1 MKKFDVTY
9 QEKLNELR
17 LDISHPKSQGVNFV
31 LLEGDSDI
39 RLFRKLFDLDK
50 CKVENVPGG
59 NLKLEECVGTLVN
72 IYPLIIGI
80 RDSDFLQIINPEYAK
95 RNIFLTDNHDIET
108 TMLNFKPVLNALVFE
123 YSSMTVDQHEELRNQ
138 LMNIILS
145 LSCLKLINIRDSM
158 ELNFSAGYQDLVSF
172 ANDSFDLEQ
181 YIMRVLGK
189 SESATITDIP
199 TLIQMVNDVRETN
212 PERLQIT
219 NGHDLLNIFAKYFKE
234 IEGSN
239 GIKGED
245 LETSIRMVFTKEMF
259 RETKLYENLNE
270 WQQANET
277 KLF

>member
-1 MKKFDVTY
+1 MTKSDITY

-39 RLFRKLFDLDK
+39 RLFRKFFDLDK

-59 NLKLEECVGTLVN
+59 NPKLEECVGTLVN

-80 RDSDFLQIINPEYAK
+80 RDSDFLHIINPEYAK
-95 RNIFLTDNHDIET
+95 RNMFLTDKHDIET

-123 YSSMTVDQHEELRNQ
+123 YSSKTEDQHEQLRNK
-138 LMNIILS
+138 LTNIILS
-145 LSCLKLINIRDSM
+145 LSCLKLINVRDSIG
-158 ELNFSAGYQDLVSF
+158 LNFSSGYQDLVSF

-181 YIMRVLGK
+181 YITRVLGK
-189 SESATITDIP
+189 SEGATITDIP
-199 TLIQMVNDVRETN
+199 TLIQMVNDVRDTN
-212 PERLQIT
+212 PEKLQIT

-234 IEGSN
+234 IEERN
-239 GIKGED
+239 GFKGEH

-259 RETKLYENLNE
+259 KETRLYENLNE

-277 KLF
+277 ELF